1 MKNILLNPRVQLA
14 VDIVVSLFG
23 LFMLYQILRRMFG
36 GSWGIETLIFGLVVL
51 HIGFT
56 FWLAMKM
63 TETKTEVR
71 HLRSQF
77 HSLATDFK
85 ELRSEVSNQKI
96 EFKAQRN
103 EFTDLRNEFTKLG
116 HKVEVSLKKRK

>member
-1 MKNILLNPRVQLA
+1 MKNILLNKKVQLA
-14 VDIVVSLFG
+14 VDIIVSLFG

-56 FWLAMKM
+56 FGLAMKM

-85 ELRSEVSNQKI
+85 EQTR
-96 EFKAQRN
+96 EFSDLKNDFTGLKN